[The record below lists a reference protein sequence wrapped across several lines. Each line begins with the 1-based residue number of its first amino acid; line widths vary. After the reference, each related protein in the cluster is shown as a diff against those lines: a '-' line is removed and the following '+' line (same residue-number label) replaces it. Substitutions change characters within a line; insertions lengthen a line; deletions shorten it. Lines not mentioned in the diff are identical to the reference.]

1 MAALPSPGGIE
12 VQRCRA
18 CGNLMVPPA
27 YGCSRCGAGADDFES
42 VTLSPE
48 GNLYTFTRIW
58 VPPAGLEAEAPYTVA
73 VVELDGGVL
82 LPSRIAKGM
91 DEDLSVGQRVRLT
104 GQDDHGYIF
113 QPIS

>member
-12 VQRCRA
+12 VQGCRT
-18 CGNLMVPPA
+18 CGKLMVPPA
-27 YGCSRCGAGADDFES
+27 YGCIQCGSDDLES
-42 VTLSPE
+42 ITLPPE
-48 GNLYTFTRIW
+48 GTLYTFTRIW

-73 VVELDGGVL
+73 VVELDGGLL

-91 DEDLSVGQRVRLT
+91 DEDLSVGQRVQLT

-113 QPIS
+113 QPVT